1 MIVSKPMKGTM
12 PRGKN
17 VKEDELYYNNLK
29 PLLKIWRRM

>member
-17 VKEDELYYNNLK
+17 VKEDQLYYNNLK
-29 PLLKIWRRM
+29 LPLKIWQRM